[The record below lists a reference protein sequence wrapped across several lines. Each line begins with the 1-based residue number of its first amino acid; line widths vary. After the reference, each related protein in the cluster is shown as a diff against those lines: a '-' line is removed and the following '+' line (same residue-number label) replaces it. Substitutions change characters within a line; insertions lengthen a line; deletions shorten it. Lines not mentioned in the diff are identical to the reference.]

1 MDLQKKLKVDVTVK
15 KFKARLVI
23 HGFKQKSGIDYFDN
37 YAPVESISTTRL
49 LIAMASI
56 PNLIIHQMDMK
67 IAFLNGDLDEEE
79 ADVILGIR
87 IKHESN
93 GIAIYESQYIE
104 NVLKKFNYFDC
115 ILVSNAMDTSENL
128 MPNNGTQHWQAIQR
142 VLKYLKKTIGYK
154 LTYTSYHLV
163 LEGYTDASKIS
174 NTEDNS
180 STSGW
185 VLLLCDAADKKA
197 EWLKNLL
204 LKIPLWSK
212 PIAYIFIRC
221 DSAAT
226 LAKAYS
232 QMYNEQSRHLGVRHN
247 TICELI
253 TNRMVSIEFMRS

>member
-1 MDLQKKLKVDVTVK
+1 MDLQKKLKVDGTVK

-23 HGFKQKSGIDYFDN
+23 HGFKQKSEIDYFDN

-49 LIAMASI
+49 LIAMALI

-67 IAFLNGDLDEEE
+67 TAFLNGDLDEEE
-79 ADVILGIR
+79 ANVILGIR

-93 GIAIYESQYIE
+93 GIAIYQSQYIE

-128 MPNNGTQHWQAIQR
+128 MPNN
-142 VLKYLKKTIGYK
+142 
-154 LTYTSYHLV
+154 
-163 LEGYTDASKIS
+163 
-174 NTEDNS
+174 
-180 STSGW
+180 
-185 VLLLCDAADKKA
+185 AADKKA

-204 LKIPLWSK
+204 LKILLWSK
-212 PIAYIFIRC
+212 PITYIFVRC

-253 TNRMVSIEFMRS
+253 TNGMVSIEFVRS

>member
-1 MDLQKKLKVDVTVK
+1 MDLQKKLKVDGTVK

-23 HGFKQKSGIDYFDN
+23 HDFKQKSEIDYFDN

-56 PNLIIHQMDMK
+56 PNLIIHQMNMK
-67 IAFLNGDLDEEE
+67 TAFLNGALDEEE

-93 GIAIYESQYIE
+93 RIAIYQSQYIE

-128 MPNNGTQHWQAIQR
+128 TPNN
-142 VLKYLKKTIGYK
+142 
-154 LTYTSYHLV
+154 
-163 LEGYTDASKIS
+163 
-174 NTEDNS
+174 
-180 STSGW
+180 
-185 VLLLCDAADKKA
+185 AADKKA
-197 EWLKNLL
+197 EWLKNLF

-212 PIAYIFIRC
+212 PVAYIFVRC

-247 TICELI
+247 MICKLI
-253 TNRMVSIEFMRS
+253 TNGMVSIEFVRS